1 MIKLFIEPRHGYLGK
16 VIDALKQA
24 NFEAKVIGWG
34 YPPIYVEAEE
44 KQLKEIEEIVLLEDN
59 LAKFHRYRVDFI
71 DLARLPEQL
80 QKNYNPEDLRNFC
93 HRLEI
98 DYRLITGGG
107 DNDMLRFPRELVNYC
122 KLTSDDLL
130 AKLIQVIYEN
140 RPRVIEQIIKEPAGH
155 TS

>member
-59 LAKFHRYRVDFI
+59 LAKFQRYRVDFVDITQLPAQLRKYCSLNDMRDIAFALNI
-71 DLARLPEQL
+71 DHAGLP
-80 QKNYNPEDLRNFC
+80 
-93 HRLEI
+93 
-98 DYRLITGGG
+98 GGG
-107 DNDMLRFPRELVNYC
+107 VDTTTLSLELVRKC
-122 KLTSDDLL
+122 QQTKREADL
-130 AKLIQVIYEN
+130 I
-140 RPRVIEQIIKEPAGH
+140 RVVHSTAPYAVEEIIRDPAGQA
-155 TS
+155 S